1 MELRLISCFSAKLL
15 FHDESSMQGNGNA
28 TSKGIAL
35 LEGLL
40 RHLDQNMSPNFLD
53 LTEPQRGES
62 APEVIYGSL

>member
-1 MELRLISCFSAKLL
+1 
-15 FHDESSMQGNGNA
+15 MQGNGNA
-28 TSKGIAL
+28 TLVRVAL

-62 APEVIYGSL
+62 APEVISMKKRQSAHFWGLYNQEL